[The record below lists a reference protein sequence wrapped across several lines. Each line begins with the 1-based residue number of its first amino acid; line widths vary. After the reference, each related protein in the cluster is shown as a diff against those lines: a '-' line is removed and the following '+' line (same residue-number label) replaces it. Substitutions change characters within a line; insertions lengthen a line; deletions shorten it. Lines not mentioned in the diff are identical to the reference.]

1 MTTIIS
7 TISETI
13 DEKFIDAERSSST
26 LSPIP
31 SEVRASILQAEKQPS
46 KVVRVLIV
54 LAYLLCVSTAAI
66 MLSLYYIFIWD
77 QKTDASNNTE
87 SLRDLNQS
95 SS

>member
-1 MTTIIS
+1 MTTAMS

-13 DEKFIDAERSSST
+13 DEKFIEAERSSST

-46 KVVRVLIV
+46 KFVRVLTV
-54 LAYLLCVSTAAI
+54 LAYLLCVSLAAI

-77 QKTDASNNTE
+77 QKTDATNNTE
-87 SLRDLNQS
+87 SIVILDDS